1 MTRHDGSQ
9 AAAVPVAE
17 LLRRVAE
24 QGYALRLNWRDKD
37 YGLDGLI
44 LDAKR
49 DDCPTGFF
57 PRLRDDRTVVD
68 EQPHN
73 GTCSQVPSERTQ
85 PTSEHELADEAPEGR
100 ELLPKRRP
108 GLTVIPPRVGP
119 SEYMEDV
126 GFMGQ
131 VLDGLRKWA

>member
-37 YGLDGLI
+37 YGPDGLI

-57 PRLRDDRTVVD
+57 PRLRDDNTTMG
-68 EQPHN
+68 EQTD
-73 GTCSQVPSERTQ
+73 GACSQVPSERTE
-85 PTSEHELADEAPEGR
+85 PTSEHELADEAPEDR
-100 ELLPKRRP
+100 EPPPKRRP
-108 GLTVIPPRVGP
+108 GLTVIPPPVGP
-119 SEYMEDV
+119 SEFVEDV

-131 VLDGLRKWA
+131 VLDGLRRWA